1 MARYLDNQFYDLSPL
16 IDITTRR
23 EGVIESLNLFDV
35 NYDTST
41 TVRVQRQVDQQVLI
55 EARQRQGERNW
66 IGGNRPSEKALIV
79 PFFPVDAN
87 IKAVDIQNF
96 TSLLELGTD
105 APLTVQTAVQTKLK
119 QIREAEATTKERIF
133 TEAVMGRSYAGITAS
148 NLDEHYDYYQVW
160 GQTQTEVA
168 IDFTSTTDNPIDVV
182 EQRIRG
188 HIIDNKGTGTNF
200 TDVVA
205 ICGRRYFQSMIS
217 NNWTRAAYQGIAG
230 ANPLRDRIGGNA
242 DSRSWYFN
250 GVLYIE
256 DKSGTVPAD
265 EAYFVPTG
273 IANMFQA
280 FYAPADSVDAANQ
293 TAQEFYMYM
302 LQDHRTA
309 HIETEFSLLAVNT
322 RPELVVKSTIA
333 GANA

>member
-1 MARYLDNQFYDLSPL
+1 MANFLDNQFYDLSPL
-16 IDITTRR
+16 IEITTRR
-23 EGVIESLNLFDV
+23 QGVVESLNLFDI

-41 TVRVQRQVDQQVLI
+41 TVRVQRTVDQQHLI

-66 IGGNRPSEKALIV
+66 INTNKPTEKALIV

-105 APLTVQTAVQTKLK
+105 APLSLQTAVQTKLR
-119 QIREAEATTKERIF
+119 QIRNAESITKERIF
-133 TEAVMGRSYAGITAS
+133 TEAVMGRSYAGVTDINA
-148 NLDEHYDYYQVW
+148 DEYYDYYQVW
-160 GQTQTEVA
+160 GQTQQDVA
-168 IDFTSTTDNPIDVV
+168 IDFTSTTINPVDVV
-182 EQRIRG
+182 EDRIRG
-188 HIIDNKGTGTNF
+188 FIIDNKGTGTNV

-205 ICGRRYFQSMIS
+205 ICGRRYFQSLIS
-217 NNWTRAAYQGIAG
+217 NQFTRAAYTGIAG
-230 ANPLRDRIGGNA
+230 QSPLRDRVGGNA
-242 DSRSWYFN
+242 DNRSWYFN

-256 DKSGTVPAD
+256 DMSGAVPAN
-265 EAYFVPTG
+265 EAYFMPTG

-280 FYAPADSVDAANQ
+280 FYAPADSVEAANQ

-322 RPELVVKSTIA
+322 RPELVVHSSIA
-333 GANA
+333 